1 MYDRLAK
8 GKELGLQSGK
18 AKWNARPVRVPKAN
32 GEAGLGMQE
41 RERVYGGANG
51 GERREEKRRE
61 GKRREGK
68 RREEKRREGKR
79 IERERRE
86 LGNK

>member
-1 MYDRLAK
+1 MYNRLAK

-41 RERVYGGANG
+41 REREYGGDNG
-51 GERREEKRRE
+51 RRKKRRE
-61 GKRREGK
+61 REGK
-68 RREEKRREGKR
+68 ER
-79 IERERRE
+79 IGE
-86 LGNK
+86 

>member
-18 AKWNARPVRVPKAN
+18 ANWNARPVRVSKAN

-41 RERVYGGANG
+41 RAREYGRDN
-51 GERREEKRRE
+51 
-61 GKRREGK
+61 
-68 RREEKRREGKR
+68 
-79 IERERRE
+79 
-86 LGNK
+86 

>member
-61 GKRREGK
+61 EKGREEKG
-68 RREEKRREGKR
+68 REEKRREENREGKER
-79 IERERRE
+79 IGE
-86 LGNK
+86 

>member
-1 MYDRLAK
+1 MYDKLAK
-8 GKELGLQSGK
+8 GKELRLQSGK

-41 RERVYGGANG
+41 REREYGGDNG
-51 GERREEKRRE
+51 RRKKRR
-61 GKRREGK
+61 
-68 RREEKRREGKR
+68 
-79 IERERRE
+79 ERERRE